1 MTEYHIPVLE
11 LVLTMANAVDLVSPE
26 VGGHHKRVTYL
37 SSQMAREMSL
47 SAEDTFDLVV
57 AAALHDIG
65 AFSIKERL
73 ETLEF
78 EIASPHAHSE
88 MGFLFL
94 KRFPPF
100 RQLADIVR
108 FHHVRWDGGRGKMF
122 NGHPVPLSSHILHLS
137 DRIDVLSLGGDPGS
151 SEPSA
156 ILDRIETERGRAF
169 MPEAVDAFRSFAI
182 KEYIWLDLHS
192 SNLDR
197 ILGDTLSEHLLELD
211 DAGMLRFAQL
221 LAHLVD
227 FRSRYTSTHTAGVAE
242 TARFLAERVGLEGS
256 HCRRIRLAGYL
267 HDLGKLA
274 VGREIL
280 DKESG
285 LEEREYGIM
294 KAHPYFTRRILETIK
309 DFADIAVWAS
319 AHHERSDGTGY
330 PFHEKCLPI
339 ETRIIAVADVFTAL
353 TEDRPY
359 RSALNLDDA
368 AGALRRMSAE
378 HFLDPALVELAL
390 KHRFDLDLARREA
403 QTEAFVEYEAIMAH
417 AV

>member
-37 SSQMAREMSL
+37 SSQLANEMGL
-47 SAEDTFDLVV
+47 SSRDTFDLVV

-73 ETLEF
+73 ATLDF
-78 EIASPHAHSE
+78 ELVSPHAHAE
-88 MGFLFL
+88 MGYLFL
-94 KRFPPF
+94 HRFQPF
-100 RQLADIVR
+100 LRLAEIVR
-108 FHHVRWDGGRGKMF
+108 FHHVRWDGGQGATF
-122 NGHPVPLSSHILHLS
+122 NGYQVPASSHILHLA
-137 DRIDVLSLGGDPGS
+137 DRIDVLSLDEEGGIPN
-151 SEPSA
+151 PFK
-156 ILDRIETERGRAF
+156 ILDRIETERDRTF
-169 MPEAVDAFRSFAI
+169 KPETVDAFRTFAA
-182 KEYIWLDLHS
+182 KEYIWLDLRS

-197 ILGDTLSEHLLELD
+197 ILSDTLSEQILVLD
-211 DAGMLRFAQL
+211 DENMLSFAQL

-242 TARFLAERVGLEGS
+242 TARFLAEHVGMDRS
-256 HCRRIRLAGYL
+256 HCRRVRLAGYL

-285 LEEREYGIM
+285 LKEQEYGLL

-309 DFADIAVWAS
+309 DFSDIAIWAS
-319 AHHERSDGTGY
+319 AHHERPDGTGY
-330 PFHEKCLPI
+330 PFHERHQPI
-339 ETRIIAVADVFTAL
+339 EARIIAVADVFTAI

-359 RSALNLDDA
+359 RSAMNLDDA
-368 AGALRRMSAE
+368 AKTLRQMSANCL
-378 HFLDPALVELAL
+378 LDSTLVELAL
-390 KHRFDLDLARREA
+390 THQRELDETRRLAQAEA
-403 QTEAFVEYEAIMAH
+403 SEQYAAIMAQ

>member
-11 LVLTMANAVDLVSPE
+11 LVLTMANAVDLVSPA

-37 SSQMAREMSL
+37 SSQLAREMGL
-47 SAEDTFDLVV
+47 SSRDTFDLVV

-65 AFSIKERL
+65 AFSVKERV

-78 EIASPHAHSE
+78 EIKSPHAHAE

-94 KRFPPF
+94 HRFQPF
-100 RQLADIVR
+100 LRLADIVR
-108 FHHVRWDGGRGKMF
+108 FHHVPWNDGRGTTF
-122 NGHPVPLSSHILHLS
+122 NGHEVPPSSHILHLA
-137 DRIDVLSLGGDPGS
+137 DRIDVASLGGDIGIPN
-151 SEPSA
+151 PSGV
-156 ILDRIETERGRAF
+156 LNRINQERGRTF
-169 MPEAVDAFRSFAI
+169 NPEAVDAFGAFAA
-182 KEYIWLDLHS
+182 KEYIWLDLRS

-197 ILGDTLSEHLLELD
+197 ILSDTLSQQVLVLD
-211 DAGMLRFAQL
+211 DQSMLSFAQL

-242 TARFLAERVGLEGS
+242 TARFLAELLGMDQS
-256 HCRRIRLAGYL
+256 HCRRVRLAGYL

-285 LEEREYGIM
+285 LEEQEFGLL

-309 DFADIAVWAS
+309 DFSDIAIWAS
-319 AHHERSDGTGY
+319 AHHERPDGSGY
-330 PFHEKCLPI
+330 PFHETSQPI
-339 ETRIIAVADVFTAL
+339 EARIIAVADVFTAI

-359 RSALNLDDA
+359 RAAMNLEDA
-368 AGALRRMSAE
+368 ANTLRKMSAG
-378 HFLDPALVELAL
+378 HLLDHTVVELAL
-390 KHRFDLDLARREA
+390 THRHELDKARRSA
-403 QTEAFVEYEAIMAH
+403 QTEASEQYAAIMAQ

>member
-11 LVLTMANAVDLVSPE
+11 LVLTMANAVDLVSPQ

-37 SSQMAREMSL
+37 SSQMARAVGL
-47 SAEDTFDLVV
+47 SSQDTFDLVV

-78 EIASPHAHSE
+78 EIVNPHAHSE

-100 RQLADIVR
+100 RHLANIVR
-108 FHHVRWDGGRGKMF
+108 FHHVPWDEGRGTSF
-122 NGHPVPLSSHILHLS
+122 NGHAVPPSSHILHLS
-137 DRIDVLSLGGDPGS
+137 DRIDVLSLDRDHGCGQPT
-151 SEPSA
+151 A
-156 ILDRIETERGRAF
+156 ILDRIEAERGRTF
-169 MPEAVDAFRSFAI
+169 MPEAIDAFRTFAT
-182 KEYIWLDLHS
+182 KEFIWLDLGS

-197 ILGDTLSEHLLELD
+197 ILSDTLSEHLLKLD
-211 DAGMLRFAQL
+211 DEGMLLFAQL

-242 TARFLAERVGLEGS
+242 TARFLAERIGLEPR
-256 HCRRIRLAGYL
+256 HCQRIRLAGYL

-285 LEEREYGIM
+285 LEDHEYGIM

-309 DFADIAVWAS
+309 DFADIAFWAS

-330 PFHEKCLPI
+330 PFHEKSLPI

-359 RSALNLDDA
+359 RSAMDLKDA
-368 AGALRRMSAE
+368 ADALRRMSAE
-378 HFLDPALVELAL
+378 HFLDPVLVELAL
-390 KHRFDLDLARREA
+390 KNREDLDQARRA
-403 QTEAFVEYEAIMAH
+403 VQAKASNEYEAIMAQ
-417 AV
+417 AI

>member
-11 LVLTMANAVDLVSPE
+11 LVLTMANAVDLVSPA

-37 SSQMAREMSL
+37 SSQLARELGL
-47 SAEDTFDLVV
+47 SSPDTFDLVV

-78 EIASPHAHSE
+78 EIASPHAHAE
-88 MGFLFL
+88 MGYLFL
-94 KRFPPF
+94 HRFQPF
-100 RQLADIVR
+100 LRLADIVR
-108 FHHVRWDGGRGKMF
+108 FHHVRWDGGHGATF
-122 NGHPVPLSSHILHLS
+122 NGYEVPASSHILHLA
-137 DRIDVLSLGGDPGS
+137 DRIDVLSLDEEGKIPDPTK
-151 SEPSA
+151 
-156 ILDRIETERGRAF
+156 ILDRIETERGRTF
-169 MPEAVDAFRSFAI
+169 KPEIVDAFHAFAA
-182 KEYIWLDLHS
+182 KEYIWLDLRS

-197 ILGDTLSEHLLELD
+197 ILSDTLSEQILVLD
-211 DAGMLRFAQL
+211 DRSMLSFAQL

-242 TARFLAERVGLEGS
+242 TARFIAEHVGMDPS
-256 HCRRIRLAGYL
+256 HCRRVRLAGYL

-285 LEEREYGIM
+285 LEEQEYGLL

-309 DFADIAVWAS
+309 DFSDIAIWAS
-319 AHHERSDGTGY
+319 AHHERPDGTGY
-330 PFHEKCLPI
+330 PFHERHQPI
-339 ETRIIAVADVFTAL
+339 EAQIIAVADVFTAI

-359 RSALNLDDA
+359 RSAMNLDDA
-368 AGALRRMSAE
+368 AKTLRQMSANCL
-378 HFLDPALVELAL
+378 LDSTLVELAL
-390 KHRFDLDLARREA
+390 THQHELDETRRLAQAEA
-403 QTEAFVEYEAIMAH
+403 SEQYAAIMAQ

>member
-37 SSQMAREMSL
+37 SSQMAREMGL
-47 SAEDTFDLVV
+47 SSQDTFDLVV

-65 AFSIKERL
+65 AFSIKERID
-73 ETLEF
+73 TLEF
-78 EIASPHAHSE
+78 ELASPHAHAE
-88 MGFLFL
+88 MGYLFL
-94 KRFPPF
+94 HRFPPF
-100 RQLADIVR
+100 RRLANIVR
-108 FHHVRWDGGRGKMF
+108 FHHVRWDGGKGTAF
-122 NGHPVPLSSHILHLS
+122 NKNPVPLSSHILHLA
-137 DRIDVLSLGGDPGS
+137 DRIDVLSLDGDHGLT
-151 SEPSA
+151 EPTE
-156 ILDRIETERGRAF
+156 ILDRIETERGRTF
-169 MPEAVDAFRSFAI
+169 MPEAVDAFRTFAAM
-182 KEYIWLDLHS
+182 EYIWLDLRS

-197 ILGDTLSEHLLELD
+197 ILSDTLSEHMLELD

-242 TARFLAERVGLEGS
+242 TARFLAERIGMERP
-256 HCRRIRLAGYL
+256 HCQRIRLAGYL

-285 LEEREYGIM
+285 LEEHEYGIM

-309 DFADIAVWAS
+309 DFSDIAVWAS
-319 AHHERSDGTGY
+319 AHHERPDGNGY
-330 PFHEKCLPI
+330 PFHEKSLPI
-339 ETRIIAVADVFTAL
+339 ESRIIAVADVFTAL

-359 RSALNLDDA
+359 RSAMDLGNA
-368 AGALRRMSAE
+368 ANALRQMSAK
-378 HFLDPALVELAL
+378 HYLDPTLVELAL
-390 KHRFDLDLARREA
+390 TYRHDLDRARRKAQAEA
-403 QTEAFVEYEAIMAH
+403 SDEYEAIMAQ

>member
-1 MTEYHIPVLE
+1 VTEYHIPVLE
-11 LVLTMANAVDLVSPE
+11 LVLTMANAVDLVSPA

-37 SSQMAREMSL
+37 SSQLAREL
-47 SAEDTFDLVV
+47 KLPPGDTFDLVV

-73 ETLEF
+73 ATLEF
-78 EIASPHAHSE
+78 EITSPHAHAE

-94 KRFPPF
+94 HRFQPF
-100 RQLADIVR
+100 LRLAEIVR
-108 FHHVRWDGGRGKMF
+108 YHHVRWDGGQGTTF
-122 NGHPVPLSSHILHLS
+122 NGYQVPASSHILHLA
-137 DRIDVLSLGGDPGS
+137 DRIDVLSLDEEGGIPN
-151 SEPSA
+151 PSK
-156 ILDRIETERGRAF
+156 ILGRIETERGRTF
-169 MPEAVDAFRSFAI
+169 NPEVVDAFCVFAA
-182 KEYIWLDLHS
+182 KEYIWLDLRS

-197 ILGDTLSEHLLELD
+197 ILSDTLSEQILVLD
-211 DAGMLRFAQL
+211 DKGMLSFAQL

-242 TARFLAERVGLEGS
+242 TARFIAEHVGMDQS
-256 HCRRIRLAGYL
+256 HCFRVRLAGYL

-285 LEEREYGIM
+285 LEEQEYGLL

-309 DFADIAVWAS
+309 DFSDIAVWAS
-319 AHHERSDGTGY
+319 AHHERPDGTGY
-330 PFHEKCLPI
+330 PFHEKSLPI
-339 ETRIIAVADVFTAL
+339 EARIIAVADVFTAI

-359 RSALNLDDA
+359 RPAMNLDDA
-368 AGALRRMSAE
+368 AATLRRMATKN
-378 HFLDPALVELAL
+378 FLDHTLVELAL
-390 KHRFDLDLARREA
+390 THRRELDKARRSAQAEA
-403 QTEAFVEYEAIMAH
+403 SEQYAAIMAQ